1 MSDTHDEL
9 LDARERAIE
18 ESGWGLDFT
27 FVQPH
32 NLAFWVYSI
41 LVVAGTLLSIKY
53 YVTPGVK
60 AYDRSFAFGAIAFAL
75 YTVPFW
81 LFIRHEDR
89 FTSVP
94 PKLAAA
100 AFVYGATASISAF
113 AALANDSIR
122 NLWAKSIDQAFAFDW
137 SAALTAPL
145 SEEIAKASGL
155 VLLLVLAPR
164 LIRSPFDGL
173 ILGAFLGLGFQVV
186 EDVAYSINGATA
198 SFGAD
203 QIHQSVLIAG
213 FRMLTGLASH
223 WVYSAIFCAGII
235 YFIGRQPNFP
245 PRRLHGAGL
254 MLLALLFHALW
265 DGAGA
270 IAAGDAAASAI
281 IELSVVIGLLT
292 TFVFVYKSTVKTERN
307 WMRELMSPEVESGVI
322 TESELEALAGTR
334 KERKAFVKGAKEY
347 RSRKAA
353 RHVII
358 AAGDLA
364 HAVARD
370 RGADTPLVLHSRDEV
385 LRLRG

>member
-1 MSDTHDEL
+1 MSADQNEL
-9 LDARERAIE
+9 IANRERAIE

-41 LVVAGTLLSIKY
+41 LVAAGTLLSIKF

-81 LFIRHEDR
+81 LFLRHEDR

-94 PKLAAA
+94 PKLAVA
-100 AFVYGATASISAF
+100 AFIYGATASISAF

-198 SFGAD
+198 TFGAD
-203 QIHQSVLIAG
+203 QIQQSALIVG
-213 FRMLTGLASH
+213 FRMFTGLASH
-223 WVYSAIFCAGII
+223 WVYSAIFCAGLV
-235 YFIGRQPNFP
+235 YFIGRKPSFP

-254 MLLALLFHALW
+254 MLLALLFHAAW

-270 IAAGDAAASAI
+270 IAAGDAAASAL
-281 IELSVVIGLLT
+281 IELSVVVGVLS
-292 TFVFVYKSTVKTERN
+292 TFIFVYKSTVKTERN

-334 KERKAFVKGAKEY
+334 KERKAFINSAEKHG
-347 RSRKAA
+347 SRKTA
-353 RHVII
+353 RHVIV

-364 HAVARD
+364 HAIARD
-370 RGADTPLVLHSRDEV
+370 GGASTPLVIHARDEV